1 MSDSTTQ
8 KYLSKLEEMI
18 NPEETSFNFLY
29 NLQIR
34 NQKKIIEKGLYDV
47 PQSELTN
54 LPTDNPKLMSYH
66 IKHLMSEI
74 GEILDADKRWK
85 SFRNG
90 KFDDEEK
97 IKEIAD
103 CFIVL
108 MNIAIYSGYNSDA
121 IVKAIISKI
130 EETEK
135 RIS

>member
-1 MSDSTTQ
+1 MSDSATQ
-8 KYLSKLEEMI
+8 KCLSKLEEMI
-18 NPEETSFNFLY
+18 NPGETSFDFLY

-34 NQKKIIEKGLYDV
+34 NQKNIINKGIYEGV
-47 PQSELTN
+47 ASSSNIPV
-54 LPTDNPKLMSYH
+54 DNPKLMSYH
-66 IKHLMSEI
+66 IMHLMSEI

-90 KFDDEEK
+90 KFDNEEK

-108 MNIAIYSGYNSDA
+108 MNIAIYSGYNSDE

-130 EETEK
+130 EETKK